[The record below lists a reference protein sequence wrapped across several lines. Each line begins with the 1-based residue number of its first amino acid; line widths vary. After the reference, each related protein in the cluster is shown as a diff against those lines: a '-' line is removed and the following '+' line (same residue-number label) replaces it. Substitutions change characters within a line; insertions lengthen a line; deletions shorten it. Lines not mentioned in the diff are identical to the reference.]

1 MQEWIKLHQDS
12 VKHKTCGPELFTL
25 PRAAYDDERV
35 WNQVYVALHE
45 SVTTGPMI
53 MIVHRFVQHVR
64 PEFLWTIE
72 HRAFIERVATDG
84 LRRNPPHLIPHYVVR
99 EAAKLFKLLAMAS
112 STPHLAEWATEWI
125 QQQSL
130 TDDVDTH
137 ASVLVQ
143 ESHTRFLSDHPI
155 PGAMRRVCSVVACT
169 HYSKWKRTYDAM
181 RLFAQRHDGWDDD
194 DRRALFE
201 RFVHAAGSDELPHPW
216 LLAAA
221 SLYPTDSS
229 TQPRSTPALRLALR
243 RVQTTVPGWCDAW
256 YVRRLAHLS
265 PYSPTNPS
273 S

>member
-1 MQEWIKLHQDS
+1 MHAWIQLHKDS
-12 VKHKTCGPELFTL
+12 VHNKTCGPELYTL

-53 MIVHRFVQHVR
+53 TMVHRFVRHVR

-84 LRRNPPHLIPHYVVR
+84 LQRNPLHLIPHFMIR
-99 EAAKLFKLLAMAS
+99 EAAKLFQVVARAVPS
-112 STPHLAEWATEWI
+112 PHLEEWTKEWI
-125 QQQSL
+125 QHQSL
-130 TDDVDTH
+130 TVDVDTH

-143 ESHTRFLSDHPI
+143 EAHARFLAPI
-155 PGAMRRVCSVVACT
+155 PVPRAMHRVCSVVACT
-169 HYSKWKRTYDAM
+169 HYSKWKQTYEAM
-181 RLFAQRHDGWDDD
+181 RMFAAAYDGWDDD

-201 RFVHAAGSDELPHPW
+201 RFVHAAGADAFPHPW

-221 SLYPTDSS
+221 SLYPTESS
-229 TQPRSTPALRLALR
+229 TQPRSTPALRAALR
-243 RVQTTVPGWCDAW
+243 RVQTVGWCDAW

-265 PYSPTNPS
+265 P
-273 S
+273 